1 MAETLSYAASI
12 LAMVLGFFEPF
23 NKKMTVVLIFSFVAN
38 ILVGISYILV
48 GAVSGMLICAV
59 AGVQLLINFCFT
71 VRNKKV
77 PLWLIFAYSAAY
89 CIVNISTFS
98 VWYDIFSLCAAL
110 GFVFSMAQSNPKYYR
125 ILLITN
131 MGGWLIYDVFAGAFG
146 NMIMHIASVVT
157 IVVAIY
163 VRDIRNKEKESK
175 GELADKAEGEI
186 L

>member
-1 MAETLSYAASI
+1 MAETLSYAASTF
-12 LAMVLGFFEPF
+12 AMVLGFFEPF

-38 ILVGISYILV
+38 LLVGISYILV
-48 GAVSGMLICAV
+48 GAVSGTMICAV

-77 PLWLIFAYSAAY
+77 PLWLIFVYSAAY

-125 ILLITN
+125 LLLITN
-131 MGGWLIYDVFAGAFG
+131 MGSWLIYDIFATAYG
-146 NMIMHIASVVT
+146 NMIMHISSVIT

-163 VRDIRNKEKESK
+163 VRDVRNKSK
-175 GELADKAEGEI
+175 NKQYE
-186 L
+186 